1 MVPLMR
7 GQSVGKGSV
16 GRNQLELPKI
26 SLRLSILDVLVKG
39 FCIGEEVRAYRR
51 PR

>member
-1 MVPLMR
+1 MR

-26 SLRLSILDVLVKG
+26 SLRLSILEARMKG
-39 FCIGEEVRAYRR
+39 FCMEVWLRACRL